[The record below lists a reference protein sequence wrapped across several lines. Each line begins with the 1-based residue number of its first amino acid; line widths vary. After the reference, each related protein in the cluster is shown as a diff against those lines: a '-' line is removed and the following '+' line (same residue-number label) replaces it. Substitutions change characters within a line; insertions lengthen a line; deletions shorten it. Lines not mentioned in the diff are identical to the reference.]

1 MLIDWP
7 QEFDRWLER
16 LEVEAKNGDQRSR
29 SVFELV
35 SSELVRL
42 QRLDSPP
49 TREAETAMLKWVRQS
64 RRYPVWRVSHPYR
77 EGIAVRLICWF
88 PPDSDTV
95 VVALF
100 AGDKGRIGDVW
111 YDGVGTRADAV
122 IDQWLRESAT
132 EVSEGSDDDE

>member
-1 MLIDWP
+1 VLIDWP

-29 SVFELV
+29 LVLELV

-42 QRLDSPP
+42 QRLDGPP

-111 YDGVGTRADAV
+111 YDGVGSRADAV

-132 EVSEGSDDDE
+132 EVAEGSDDDK

>member
-7 QEFDRWLER
+7 QEFDRWLDR
-16 LEVEAKNGDQRSR
+16 LEVEAKNGDRRSQLL
-29 SVFELV
+29 FELV

-49 TREAETAMLKWVRQS
+49 TRETETAMLKWVRQS

-88 PPDSDTV
+88 PPGSNTV
-95 VVALF
+95 VIALF

-132 EVSEGSDDDE
+132 EASEESDDDT